1 MVLFKE
7 KKREN
12 DVHICKETKI
22 LSKSR
27 LLLLNLDSREKGRNF
42 LKKTKIN

>member
-7 KKREN
+7 KKEN

-27 LLLLNLDSREKGRNF
+27 LLLLNLDSREKGRHF
-42 LKKTKIN
+42 LKKQE